1 MRFRRRQFLCVFLFA
16 AQLSTSCAAPK
27 PVELTQTL
35 APRIPPER
43 RDDLQITVFL
53 ADSGTRR
60 AMRGTEDVGAW
71 LDQYWLTND
80 PTPGTSR
87 NEALDVYRQ
96 RADWLRGRFTETP
109 FGEWPVR
116 WQLYLRYGLPD
127 AIGPEYIAWR
137 RQNEAGRA
145 QTPSSLTQATRERL
159 RYRSPE
165 SFEIVL
171 REGTVVRDPRQKIPD
186 VPPSLEGDW
195 EVLESPVSSVIDR
208 RQALANVSW
217 YELPVI
223 AERLLKIPESRLMPL
238 GELRGQAFTRLARR
252 MAYRHGTGGTRRLAA
267 LSAVGAD
274 ARLLLS
280 RAAGDPYSA
289 EALRADLERLSE
301 RRFRLPRTP
310 GRGPHPDLW
319 TDPEGLFDYLV
330 RTYPGPTRL
339 TGWNWEGDA
348 HLALGPAALMDG
360 RNRIAYYLWG
370 TPEGLGI
377 GETMLGWVEVLRLGD
392 TLSDFVHDVE
402 TTAQERREQAS
413 DAAANLANVLA
424 GSERGGETGSTEVM
438 LRQLQELTPPN
449 VFRAGIPRGADPI
462 PLTMDIVG
470 FPAGRDSVEVQV
482 SFGIPAWELAIR
494 EEEQGYATD
503 LRTNL
508 VLVDHQL
515 AVKHAITRQAG
526 YRISGEGDIAQRVFL
541 DTFRFSTVPGSYV
554 AYLSAEDPR
563 SGRSGG
569 VLASIDLSSLHS
581 EGLRIS
587 PIMLATDIQETTDR
601 GKFVRGD
608 LQILPVPSRQFFY
621 GQDLHFYFEIDNL
634 SRSEFGDCIWDE
646 SYYIIP
652 EAAGEG
658 IVRINPDDQHT
669 SLQSSARR
677 NMAID
682 LSSMAETYE
691 GGVYLVVLVIDMVS
705 NRQVVSA
712 THFALRRP
720 EP

>member
-1 MRFRRRQFLCVFLFA
+1 MRFCRLRLSCVPLFA
-16 AQLSTSCAAPK
+16 AFLAASCAAPK

-35 APRIPPER
+35 APRIPQER
-43 RDDLQITVFL
+43 RDDLQLTVFL

-60 AMRGTEDVGAW
+60 AMRSAEDVGAW
-71 LDQYWLTND
+71 LDQYWQAND
-80 PTPGTSR
+80 PTPTTPR

-96 RADWLRGRFTETP
+96 RADWLRDRFTETP
-109 FGEWPVR
+109 FGEWPIR

-127 AIGPEYIAWR
+127 AIGPEYIPWR
-137 RQNEAGRA
+137 RKNEEGRA
-145 QTPSSLTQATRERL
+145 LTPSSLTQATRERL
-159 RYRSPE
+159 RYRSPDA
-165 SFEIVL
+165 FEFVL
-171 REGTVVRDPRQKIPD
+171 SQGTVVRDPQQKIPAM
-186 VPPSLEGDW
+186 PPSLEGDW
-195 EVLESPVSSVIDR
+195 EVLESPVSSAIDR
-208 RQALANVSW
+208 RQALVDISW
-217 YELPVI
+217 YELPAV

-238 GELRGQAFTRLARR
+238 GEIRSQAFTRLARR
-252 MAYRHGTGGTRRLAA
+252 MAYRHGTEGIRRLAA
-267 LSAVGAD
+267 LGAAGAD
-274 ARLLLS
+274 PRTLLS

-289 EALRADLERLSE
+289 ESLRADLERLSD
-301 RRFRLPRTP
+301 RRYRLPRTP

-319 TDPEGLFDYLV
+319 TDPEALFDRLV
-330 RTYPGPTRL
+330 REYPGPTRI
-339 TGWNWEGDA
+339 TGWNWEGDVQ
-348 HLALGPAALMDG
+348 LALGPPALVDG
-360 RNRIAYYLWG
+360 RNRIAHYLWG
-370 TPEGLGI
+370 TPERLGI
-377 GETMLGWVEVLRLGD
+377 GGTMLGWVEVVRLGD

-402 TTAQERREQAS
+402 TTAQERREQAMR
-413 DAAANLANVLA
+413 AAGSLADVLA
-424 GSERGGETGSTEVM
+424 RSERGGEAGSTGEM

-449 VFRAGIPRGADPI
+449 VFRAGVPPGADLI

-470 FPAGRDSVEVQV
+470 FPAGGDSVDVQV

-494 EEEQGYATD
+494 EDEQGLTTD

-515 AVKHAITRQAG
+515 TVKQAITRQAG
-526 YRISGEGDIAQRVFL
+526 YRISGEGEIAQRVFL

-569 VLASIDLSSLHS
+569 VLASIDLSSLYS

-587 PIMLATDIQETTDR
+587 PILLATDIRPTTDR

-634 SRSEFGDCIWDE
+634 TRSEFGDCIWDE

-652 EAAGEG
+652 EEAGEG

-669 SLQSSARR
+669 SLEPSARR

-691 GGVYLVVLVIDMVS
+691 GGVFLVVLVIDLVS

-712 THFALRRP
+712 THFVLRRR

>member
-1 MRFRRRQFLCVFLFA
+1 MQFRRRLYLCVLLLA
-16 AQLSTSCAAPK
+16 AQLLASCAAPK

-35 APRIPPER
+35 APRIPEER

-53 ADSGTRR
+53 VDSSTRR
-60 AMRGTEDVGAW
+60 EMRSAEDIGAW
-71 LDQYWLTND
+71 LDQYWQAID
-80 PTPGTSR
+80 PTPGTPR

-96 RADWLRGRFTETP
+96 RAEWLRDRFTETP

-116 WQLYLRYGLPD
+116 WQIYLRYGLPD

-137 RQNEAGRA
+137 RQNDEGRA

-165 SFEIVL
+165 PYEFVL
-171 REGTVVRDPRQKIPD
+171 REGTIVRDPRQKVPE

-208 RQALANVSW
+208 RQALVDVSW
-217 YELPVI
+217 YELTTV

-238 GELRGQAFTRLARR
+238 GELRNQAFTRMARR
-252 MAYRHGTGGTRRLAA
+252 MAYRHGTAGMRRLAA
-267 LSAVGAD
+267 LSATGAD
-274 ARLLLS
+274 SRLLLS
-280 RAAGDPYSA
+280 RAAGTPYSA
-289 EALRADLERLSE
+289 DELRADLERLSE
-301 RRFRLPRTP
+301 RRYRLPRTP

-319 TDPEGLFDYLV
+319 TDPEGLFEYLAQ
-330 RTYPGPTRL
+330 TYPGPTRL

-348 HLALGPAALMDG
+348 HLALGPAALMDS

-402 TTAQERREQAS
+402 STAEERRDQAS
-413 DAAANLANVLA
+413 RAAGSLADVLA

-449 VFRAGIPRGADPI
+449 VFRAGVPRGADPI

-470 FPAGRDSVEVQV
+470 FPAAGDSVDVQV
-482 SFGIPAWELAIR
+482 SFGIPAWELAIS
-494 EEEQGYATD
+494 EDEQGYATD

-515 AVKHAITRQAG
+515 AVRQAITRQAG
-526 YRISGEGDIAQRVFL
+526 YRISGEGDIAKRVFL
-541 DTFRFSTVPGSYV
+541 DTFRFSTASGSYV

-581 EGLRIS
+581 DGLRIS
-587 PIMLATDIQETTDR
+587 PILLATDIQPTSGQ

-621 GQDLHFYFEIDNL
+621 GQDLHFYFEIENL
-634 SRSEFGDCIWDE
+634 GRSEFGDCIWDE

-712 THFALRRP
+712 THFVLRRP
-720 EP
+720 DP